1 MKKKKS
7 ILERFIEAVSG
18 FTKMHMCIYD
28 LSYFTRDEEKLN
40 LPPTLRE
47 HCSPFCQ
54 KIKSNKEGWNRCIKD
69 EYFRA
74 AQAQRQ
80 NGPFLHTCHA
90 GLTDLV
96 VPIRRGEKQ
105 IGAIYLG
112 QAVTTD
118 PKATRAAIARLVRDF
133 KFPAEELAALLAA
146 QPHVTARRLKDHADL
161 LNGLRDYVELAET
174 VIGFRQTAQASPGP
188 LPGAAQD
195 MKDVPTFFLDQLRPE
210 SEYIQKA
217 IRIIKTRYWQ
227 PISLSQTAR
236 EVGLSDSHF
245 TRLFQRETGFT
256 FRRCLVEARINAA
269 LYLLKRSHLNVGQI
283 AELVGYE
290 DVSSMGRAFRK
301 QVGASPRQFLRM
313 QPPPWLVDDLA
324 SAQPSKEQKMPNL

>member
-1 MKKKKS
+1 
-7 ILERFIEAVSG
+7 
-18 FTKMHMCIYD
+18 MHMCIYD

-74 AQAQRQ
+74 AQAQQQ

-112 QAVTTD
+112 QAVTIP
-118 PKATRAAIARLVRDF
+118 PKETRAAIVRLIRDF
-133 KFPAEELAALLAA
+133 KFPAEELTGLLAA
-146 QPHVTARRLKDHADL
+146 QPHITARRLKEHADL
-161 LNGLRDYVELAET
+161 LNGVRDYVELAET
-174 VIGFRQTAQASPGP
+174 VIGFRQTSHASAGP
-188 LPGAAQD
+188 SVGTALE
-195 MKDVPTFFLDQLRPE
+195 MKDIPTFFLDQLRPQ
-210 SEYIQKA
+210 SENIQRA
-217 IRIIKTRYWQ
+217 IRIIKSRYWQ
-227 PISLSQTAR
+227 PISLSQTAH

-324 SAQPSKEQKMPNL
+324 SAHPAREQKMPIL